1 LQERQLH
8 QFAADLAPLTS
19 DGQWPSAAVLTTVV
33 SFAVIYTDSDG
44 GKISELL
51 LSLVCFI
58 LSFDIDFHL
67 SISFDDGDDDEDNGV
82 FIQWNKFN

>member
-1 LQERQLH
+1 
-8 QFAADLAPLTS
+8 
-19 DGQWPSAAVLTTVV
+19 
-33 SFAVIYTDSDG
+33 VIYTDSDG

-82 FIQWNKFN
+82 FIQ